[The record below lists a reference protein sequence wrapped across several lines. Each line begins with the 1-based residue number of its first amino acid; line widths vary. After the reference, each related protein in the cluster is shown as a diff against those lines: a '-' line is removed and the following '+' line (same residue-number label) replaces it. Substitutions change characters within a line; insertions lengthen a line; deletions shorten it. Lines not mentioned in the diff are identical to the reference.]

1 MPLKQREQTLTNA
14 LINHLTEVII
24 RLLGKT
30 ALITAAG
37 QGIGRACALAMND
50 KRPFCRR
57 WGTAVSAVGV
67 EGIAWAHR
75 AFENKPAAYRHS
87 PKPLNTSQ
95 SVV

>member
-1 MPLKQREQTLTNA
+1 
-14 LINHLTEVII
+14 
-24 RLLGKT
+24 
-30 ALITAAG
+30 
-37 QGIGRACALAMND
+37 MND

-87 PKPLNTSQ
+87 PKPVDTFFVVYGVFNRRKNPLIA
-95 SVV
+95 SVCVNFSKRVQGDSRTLSIDHRAQLLGR

>member
-1 MPLKQREQTLTNA
+1 
-14 LINHLTEVII
+14 
-24 RLLGKT
+24 
-30 ALITAAG
+30 
-37 QGIGRACALAMND
+37 MND

-95 SVV
+95 SVSVFEWFETDGLISQRRDWLIGFKV

>member
-1 MPLKQREQTLTNA
+1 
-14 LINHLTEVII
+14 
-24 RLLGKT
+24 
-30 ALITAAG
+30 
-37 QGIGRACALAMND
+37 MND

-95 SVV
+95 SVVWRWRWKYPHTSTAVITTRADG